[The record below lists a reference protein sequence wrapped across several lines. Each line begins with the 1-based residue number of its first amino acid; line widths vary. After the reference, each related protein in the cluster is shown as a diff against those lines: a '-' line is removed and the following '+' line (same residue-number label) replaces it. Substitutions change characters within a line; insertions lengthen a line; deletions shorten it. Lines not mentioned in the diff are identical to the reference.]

1 MASPARPL
9 TKALVLYALPLAGSQ
24 LISLFGSTA
33 SKALLQHLIDT
44 KALATSAL
52 PLPWIGF
59 CVAIVSGLCYG
70 TLMMLARERDT
81 SPPAAKRISGEA
93 LCAVAAFGALLAC
106 MGVLLAPQILAL
118 QATPQKLLATGIPYV
133 RIEAMIL
140 PFTFLYM
147 MYGTIREGAGDSRTP
162 FFMLLA
168 YVVLYVALM
177 PPLML
182 GMGIFPRLG
191 TLAAPVAQLIA
202 TVAVVG
208 STALA
213 FRIPLRVPGKASLA
227 EMLTMDIPISVQYA
241 GVAAADV
248 LIFRF
253 ANLQGI
259 ASVATYTAMLTVIA
273 YIASPAGVLATA
285 AAFFT
290 GSALGDARL
299 ADARHVVRF
308 AFVAVCTCS
317 VITAAAVYMFAP
329 GLLATMLAAGHAFTL
344 GVQALYTCA
353 WSVPLLNAGT
363 LLCAVMRAGKQT
375 VAPMLTTLAGV
386 WLVQIP
392 VTWWLS
398 AHGDAMAIWKAYAC
412 AYAVIGALQCAY
424 FGALWMRKNM
434 GAVDAAPMPA

>member
-1 MASPARPL
+1 MVRPARPL
-9 TKALVLYALPLAGSQ
+9 AQALVLYALPLAGSQ

-33 SKALLQHLIDT
+33 SKALLQHLVDT

-52 PLPWIGF
+52 PLPWVGF
-59 CVAIVSGLCYG
+59 CVAIVAGLCYG

-81 SPPAAKRISGEA
+81 SPAAAHRLSGEA
-93 LCAVAAFGALLAC
+93 LCAVAVFGAILAC
-106 MGVLLAPQILAL
+106 TGVLLAPQILAL
-118 QATPQKLLATGIPYV
+118 QATPHKLLATGIPYV
-133 RIEAMIL
+133 RIEAVIL

-168 YVVLYVALM
+168 YVILYVALM

-191 TLAAPVAQLIA
+191 TLAAPIAQLIA
-202 TVAVVG
+202 TVAVVAA
-208 STALA
+208 TAFA
-213 FRIPLRVPGKASLA
+213 FRIPFRVTGKASLA
-227 EMLTMDIPISVQYA
+227 DMLTMDIPISVQYA
-241 GVAAADV
+241 GVAAADL

-259 ASVATYTAMLTVIA
+259 ASVATYTAMLTIIA
-273 YIASPAGVLATA
+273 YIAAPAAVLSTA
-285 AAFFT
+285 AAFFA

-299 ADARHVVRF
+299 ADARQVLRLT
-308 AFVAVCTCS
+308 FVAGCACS
-317 VITAAAVYMFAP
+317 IAVAAAIYAFAP
-329 GLLATMLAAGHAFTL
+329 GLLATMLAASHAFTL
-344 GVQALYTCA
+344 GLHALYSCA

-375 VAPMLTTLAGV
+375 VAPMVTTLAGV

-392 VTWWLS
+392 ATWWLS

-412 AYAVIGALQCAY
+412 AYAVIGGLQCAY